1 MSTDERR
8 EEMIRILLGG
18 TRTTVPKLAMQLG
31 VSERTIHRDLLVLT
45 VDRGYPIDTEPGRT
59 GGVYM
64 HDFRHAHKRILSQ
77 AQINALRTAID
88 TAVPETAEAL
98 QSIEYTTGNP
108 RRSRRNGR
116 VFRQSPRRIHGHNAD
131 GR

>member
-64 HDFRHAHKRILSQ
+64 HDYRHAHKHILSQ
-77 AQINALRTAID
+77 EQIKVLTELAQIASTHH
-88 TAVPETAEAL
+88 AEVLKGILKTYA
-98 QSIEYTTGNP
+98 
-108 RRSRRNGR
+108 
-116 VFRQSPRRIHGHNAD
+116 
-131 GR
+131 